1 MPNLLLCADVFKISL
16 NGKEAYFANHLNLQ
30 NLQMTQRFYYPQIPL
45 NKECYIKLTVRS
57 NVYVGDWHFGRF
69 SLFSYGDVVSWWR
82 GMPGKGVQM
91 YKRIFST
98 PQQLRLD
105 LRAFIGYIMAI
116 LVSMCL
122 CITTALLIFPAILK
136 YFIRKIVIN
145 I

>member
-1 MPNLLLCADVFKISL
+1 MPNLLLCSDAFKISL

-57 NVYVGDWHFGRF
+57 NVRVGFGVVVYFKLLSLGYVTA
-69 SLFSYGDVVSWWR
+69 SLLGL
-82 GMPGKGVQM
+82 PGKGVQI
-91 YKRIFST
+91 YKNEFFHT
-98 PQQLRLD
+98 PTTQVGLEGMGGTR
-105 LRAFIGYIMAI
+105 
-116 LVSMCL
+116 SMGI

-136 YFIRKIVIN
+136 CFITKIVIN